1 MLKARGLKK
10 EFGSRAVLR
19 SVDLDVH
26 PGEISVLVGPSGSG
40 KTTLI
45 RALSLL
51 EEPDQGLIEIDDRR
65 FEFPR
70 TTRRPYERPWPELT
84 VVFQQLFLWPHL
96 TLKQNILLPVESSG
110 RDGVGKQFDSLVK
123 QFEMADFIDRHP
135 NEVSLGQRQRAAIL
149 RALMLRPK
157 YILLDEITSAL
168 DVEQVSTVLAHLQ
181 TLRDEG
187 IGILLVTHL
196 IGFARRAA
204 SRVFFMDD
212 GEIIETGGPRV
223 LTTPDNP
230 RVRRFLSVIEAAH

>member
-168 DVEQVSTVLAHLQ
+168 DVEQVSEAGDDLVVGVVRATG
-181 TLRDEG
+181 TLRNG
-187 IGILLVTHL
+187 GASGYGAPHVFTV
-196 IGFARRAA
+196 RAG
-204 SRVFFMDD
+204 RIVRFREYTDLD
-212 GEIIETGGPRV
+212 GP
-223 LTTPDNP
+223 
-230 RVRRFLSVIEAAH
+230 VR